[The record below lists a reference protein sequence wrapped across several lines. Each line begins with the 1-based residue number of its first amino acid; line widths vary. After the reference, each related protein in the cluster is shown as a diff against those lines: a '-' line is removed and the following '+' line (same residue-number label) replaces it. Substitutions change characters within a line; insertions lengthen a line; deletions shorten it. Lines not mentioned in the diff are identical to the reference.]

1 MKWTLLKGNLAL
13 GSLTHGL
20 GALILTE
27 PHWFYFLLVTAQFT
41 LTVLYLSL
49 HRLDTL
55 CPLCPLC
62 PRLPSI
68 PERLTVFDPDRP
80 NSVLVLE
87 EGAVVE
93 ISEEGPDTNT
103 NCTVWSGIFNKS
115 LSHQVYG
122 VILAIYCIF
131 TQTNRKN
138 ILMTSELVIW
148 QRVGGPVTL

>member
-1 MKWTLLKGNLAL
+1 M
-13 GSLTHGL
+13 
-20 GALILTE
+20 TE
-27 PHWFYFLLVTAQFT
+27 PHWFYFVLVTAQFT

-103 NCTVWSGIFNKS
+103 NFAV
-115 LSHQVYG
+115 
-122 VILAIYCIF
+122 
-131 TQTNRKN
+131 
-138 ILMTSELVIW
+138 
-148 QRVGGPVTL
+148 